1 MKKINYILL
10 FIINLVIFTI
20 TIGYSSFSN
29 LLYVDGMSL
38 SVRREV
44 NIRITG
50 ISVMDSDGG
59 SSIYEEYDSDTV
71 VMGVN
76 LSNKDSFV
84 NYRIEVTNYGNIP
97 MGIYSITGIN
107 DGLNME
113 VINYNIKDKIC
124 DVSNNCTNGIKNEFY
139 IKISPSED
147 IIDKGYDIRLDFSF
161 REFHS
166 ITYKGDLDGSGFP
179 NEVMDGNSLNIDLSS
194 YRVCDFNVKA
204 NGLDFLDY
212 THQDKRF
219 VVESVLSDLEIELI
233 TYDAEIEELSYSLNN
248 LEDASAL
255 SATAEGALAEVADML
270 NRMIELNVMIL
281 NSGSVETD
289 AYYINLELE
298 QLVTEINR
306 VCNETTFNDSLLFK
320 GNSFNYDFRG
330 GSIDLVLDKIDADI
344 LNINYS
350 YINNKDEAEEYLA
363 KISNAMDIISNYRSY
378 LGSKE
383 NQIYYLS
390 DYYENCLEKFEKLD
404 NVYNTA
410 VTLAAIGLDSILDIL
425 QRIYE
430 IEIMVVNNVEGDLS
444 PYILEINN
452 LLSNIDIIANGT
464 IVKEYNM
471 LNGSYEPIED
481 MSVSNLG
488 KDGSLFVNFD
498 DSSNIS
504 KSLEDCSY
512 AIEKVNNMK
521 NLVNKMVN
529 EIS

>member
-1 MKKINYILL
+1 MKKSNYFLL
-10 FIINLVIFTI
+10 FIINLIIFTI

-84 NYRIEVTNYGNIP
+84 TYRIEVTNFGNIP
-97 MGIYSITGIN
+97 MGIYNITGIN

-113 VINYNIKDKIC
+113 IINYNLKDKVC

-139 IKISPSED
+139 IKISPSVD

-166 ITYKGDLDGSGFP
+166 ITYKGNLDSSTFP
-179 NEVMDGNSLNIDLSS
+179 KEIIDGDILEIDFSS
-194 YRVCDFNVKA
+194 YRVCDFIIKA
-204 NGLDFLDY
+204 LGLDFLDY
-212 THQDKRF
+212 TYRDKRF
-219 VVESVLSDLEIELI
+219 IIENVLSDLEIELI
-233 TYDAEIEELSYSLNN
+233 TYDAEIEEISYSLNN
-248 LEDASAL
+248 LYDASAL
-255 SATAEGALAEVADML
+255 SATAEGALTEVADML

-281 NSGSVETD
+281 NSESIEDD

-306 VCNETTFNDSLLFK
+306 VCRETTFNDLLLFN
-320 GNSFNYDFRG
+320 GNTFNYDFRDG
-330 GSIDLVLDKIDADI
+330 TIEYALDKIDADI

-350 YINNKDEAEEYLA
+350 YINNKEEAEEYLT

-378 LGSKE
+378 LGAKE
-383 NQIYYLS
+383 NQIYYLCT
-390 DYYENCLEKFEKLD
+390 YYDNSLEKFEKLD
-404 NVYNTA
+404 SVHNTA
-410 VTLAAIGLDSILDIL
+410 VTLAAIGLDSILDLL
-425 QRIYE
+425 QRINE
-430 IEIMVVNNVEGDLS
+430 IEVMVANNIGGDLS

-452 LLSNIDIIANGT
+452 LLSNIDIIASGT

-488 KDGSLFVNFD
+488 KDGNLFVNFD

-504 KSLEDCSY
+504 KSLDDVSY

-521 NLVNKMVN
+521 NLVNKMLN
-529 EIS
+529 EMS